1 MKMKKVMAGIMAAA
15 LLTGILPTVQPRVVS
30 KAAIKISKTNAAICV
45 GEKLQLE
52 MKGTKKKTTWK
63 STKTSVAAVDKE
75 GAVTAK
81 KTGKCVIKARCGG
94 KDYKCNVTVK
104 TLPKN
109 CATIN
114 GKKVKVGGKVKITY
128 TLFADTPMDDTDVH
142 YYYYEKEIKILT
154 SSEDK
159 MRFKTWAWYNGGDN
173 VDPGQQ
179 PERIDFYQCGA
190 LKPVNCKKGKEF
202 DTFYVKALKHG
213 NFTLKYEFGGRKK
226 GKDVK
231 VKVKETIK

>member
-1 MKMKKVMAGIMAAA
+1 MKMKRVMAIILAAI
-15 LLTGILPTVQPRVVS
+15 LLTGVLPAVQPGAEV
-30 KAAIKISKTNAAICV
+30 KAKAKISKTKATIFT

-52 MKGTKKKTTWK
+52 MKGTKKKVTWK
-63 STKTSVAAVDKE
+63 SSKKSVATVDKE

-81 KTGKCVIKARCGG
+81 KKGKCVIKARCEG

-104 TLPKN
+104 ALPKN
-109 CATIN
+109 YATIN

-128 TLFADTPMDDTDVH
+128 TLFADKPLDDTDVH
-142 YYYYEKEIKILT
+142 YYYYEEQIKILT

-173 VDPGQQ
+173 VNPGQQ

-213 NFTLKYEFGGRKK
+213 NFTLRYEFGGRNK

-231 VKVKETIK
+231 VTVKETIK